1 MATLRNLIATLT
13 IVFLASIFL
22 TGCSFFADFFVLNTT
37 DKEVTAVIKFQRPI
51 DEYSKDS
58 FSIQLKYAD
67 TILVVNDKTQKE
79 LTKRLNYKQI
89 NLTTLSITLPA
100 KSTVLIGGSIN
111 RPISADSI
119 TFVKD
124 DVVTDYSIKDV
135 YKKTKKSGGLF
146 PPFHATY
153 KIE

>member
-1 MATLRNLIATLT
+1 MPTPRNLIVTLT
-13 IVFLASIFL
+13 IAFLASIFL
-22 TGCSFFADFFVLNTT
+22 TGCSFFADFFILNTT
-37 DKEVTAVIKFQRPI
+37 DKEVIAVIKFQRPI

-67 TILVVNDKTQKE
+67 TILGINDKTQSL
-79 LTKRLNYKQI
+79 LTKKLNYKQI

-100 KSTVLIGGSIN
+100 KSTVLVGGSIN

-124 DVVTDYSIKDV
+124 NVATDYSINDV

-146 PPFHATY
+146 PPFHVTY

>member
-1 MATLRNLIATLT
+1 MATLRNQITPLT
-13 IVFLASIFL
+13 IVLLASVFL

-37 DKEVTAVIKFQRPI
+37 DKEVTAIIKFQRPI

-67 TILVVNDKTQKE
+67 TVLVVNDKTQIQ
-79 LTKRLNYKQI
+79 LTKKLNYRQI
-89 NLTTLSITLPA
+89 NSTTLSITLPA
-100 KSTVLIGGSIN
+100 KSTVLVGGSIN

-119 TFVKD
+119 TLIKD
-124 DVVTDYSIKDV
+124 NVVTDYSLNDI
-135 YKKTKKSGGLF
+135 YKQTKKSGGLF
-146 PPFHATY
+146 PPFHVTY